1 MEYKYKTKG
10 TCSAEISFDLNNNI
24 VTNIKFLGCCPGNTN
39 ALSKVL
45 DGQTT
50 DFIIDKLLGNQCGMR
65 GTSCA
70 DQLCKAIIEAKNN
83 EEKN

>member
-24 VTNIKFLGCCPGNTN
+24 VTNIKFLGGCPGNTN

-45 DGQTT
+45 DGQTAG
-50 DFIIDKLLGNQCGMR
+50 FIIDKLLGNQCGMR

>member
-24 VTNIKFLGCCPGNTN
+24 VTNIKFLGGCPGNTN

-45 DGQTT
+45 DGQTA

>member
-24 VTNIKFLGCCPGNTN
+24 VTNIKFLGGCPGNTN
-39 ALSKVL
+39 VLSKVL
-45 DGQTT
+45 DGQTA